1 MEKQTLSVKI
11 NAQLYQQLK
20 VQIGKGKISEFVE
33 KTLIEKLAE
42 KDKELEIAYKEISQ
56 DKNRWKLTKEWEKV
70 ALSDLKK
77 KTK

>member
-11 NAQLYQQLK
+11 NIQLYQQLK

-33 KTLIEKLAE
+33 KTLTEKLAE
-42 KDKELEIAYKEISQ
+42 KDKELEMAYKEISQ

-70 ALSDLKK
+70 ALSDLRKK
-77 KTK
+77 SK

>member
-11 NAQLYQQLK
+11 NTQLYQQLK

-33 KTLIEKLAE
+33 KTLAEKLAE
-42 KDKELEIAYKEISQ
+42 KDKELEMAYKEISQ
-56 DKNRWKLTKEWEKV
+56 DKSRWKLTKEWEKV